1 MRFVLWFPLVLLFLT
16 GCLTPH
22 ALQEG
27 EHARKMGLAYLSE
40 GSVPAAV
47 SEFRGAVKHNRWD
60 AEAWH
65 GLGMAYFASEKFPAA
80 EEALLRAL
88 KLQPEF
94 AQARMNL
101 GTLYLEMKRFDEAV
115 SSLTA
120 ALEQPEYRQ
129 PARARHN
136 LGWAYYSKGD
146 FVAAREQYREVLRR
160 FPLFCPSVRNLGHVD
175 EAEGKLS
182 DALERYRQASVCDPA
197 DLKSRLSLGIIEA
210 RLDLVSDACE
220 HLSAVKEA
228 DPYGSLRGQA
238 DEYLTMLA
246 CTSPSEPGGV
256 EQP

>member
-1 MRFVLWFPLVLLFLT
+1 LLLA

-40 GSVPAAV
+40 GAIPAAV
-47 SEFRGAVKHNRWD
+47 SEFRGAVKYNRWD
-60 AEAWH
+60 AEGWH
-65 GLGMAYFASEKFPAA
+65 GLGMAYFASEKFPEA
-80 EEALLRAL
+80 EEALLTAL
-88 KLQPEF
+88 KLQADF

-101 GTLYLEMKRFDEAV
+101 GTLYLEMKRFDEAITE
-115 SSLTA
+115 LTA
-120 ALEQPEYRQ
+120 ALEHPEYRQ

-136 LGWAYYSKGD
+136 LGWAFYSKGD
-146 FVAAREQYREVLRR
+146 FVAARDQYHEVLRR

-182 DALERYRQASVCDPA
+182 DALERYRQASTCDPA

-220 HLSAVKEA
+220 HLTVVKEA
-228 DPYGSLRGQA
+228 DPYGTLRIQA
-238 DEYLTMLA
+238 DEYLTMLS
-246 CTSPSEPGGV
+246 CSPLATGGIS
-256 EQP
+256 Q

>member
-1 MRFVLWFPLVLLFLT
+1 MRFLFPLSLLLSLMLS

-27 EHARKMGLAYLSE
+27 EHSKKMGLAYLSE
-40 GSVPAAV
+40 GSTPDAV
-47 SEFRGAVKHNRWD
+47 AQFRAAVKHNKWD
-60 AEAWH
+60 PEAWH
-65 GLGMAYFASEKFPAA
+65 GLGMALFGSEKF
-80 EEALLRAL
+80 EEAETALLKAL
-88 KLQPEF
+88 KLQDKFPQ
-94 AQARMNL
+94 AQMNL

-115 SSLTA
+115 LHLTA
-120 ALEQPEYRQ
+120 AVEAPEYRQ

-146 FVAAREQYREVLRR
+146 YGQAREEYHEVLRR

-182 DALERYRQASVCDPA
+182 DALERYKQATECDPA
-197 DLKSRLSLGIIEA
+197 DLKSTLSLGIVEA

-220 HLSAVKEA
+220 HLAAVAEA

-238 DEYLTMLA
+238 DEYLQMLSCEA
-246 CTSPSEPGGV
+246 V
-256 EQP
+256 N